1 VIRLRDLLT
10 EREDYF
16 EIPKNKW
23 APILRSEL
31 PRFKAIIYDLIAT
44 AYTPIGG
51 HSNVKDKED
60 LPDEGDFFDV
70 IDVDGDDEI
79 DAVTVAKYKSS
90 GKKFVALGHDGSSAG
105 KSAAVNHQV
114 DKLKKG
120 GYYVEVSGKMRDI
133 FMAKGLVP
141 VTDEDVVRRALKGK
155 ELKWNGDGSYDRKIG
170 GAMHTKMMFGKPK

>member
-1 VIRLRDLLT
+1 
-10 EREDYF
+10 
-16 EIPKNKW
+16 
-23 APILRSEL
+23 
-31 PRFKAIIYDLIAT
+31 
-44 AYTPIGG
+44 
-51 HSNVKDKED
+51 
-60 LPDEGDFFDV
+60 
-70 IDVDGDDEI
+70 
-79 DAVTVAKYKSS
+79 
-90 GKKFVALGHDGSSAG
+90 
-105 KSAAVNHQV
+105 V